1 MALDAGITR
10 ASKLDTPAISDAL
23 DKLGINGQCHGIV
36 PVQRTFQMTG
46 RAWTLQYGPAGQPA
60 GTVGDYIDDIEEGLI
75 IVLDNRGRTDM
86 TVWGD
91 ILTEVAHRRCVGG
104 TLINGVNRDSAK
116 CVELGYPV
124 FSRGVYMRT
133 GKDRT
138 QVEAIGVPVEIG
150 GVRVVPGDIVRG
162 DCDGVVIIPTEHEE
176 AVLSAAEKINE
187 TEQRIVAAV
196 RAGKKLALARAE
208 QGYHRLQT
216 RERE

>member
-1 MALDAGITR
+1 MTLDAASTR
-10 ASKLDTPAISDAL
+10 ASKLDTAAISDAL

-60 GTVGDYIDDIEEGLI
+60 GTVGDYIDDIGEGVVV
-75 IVLDNRGRTDM
+75 VLDNRGRTDM

-91 ILTEVAHRRCVGG
+91 ILTEVAHRRRVGG

-133 GKDRT
+133 GKDRA
-138 QVEAIGVPVEIG
+138 QVEATGIPVDVG
-150 GVRVVPGDIVRG
+150 GVRVAPGDIVRG
-162 DCDGVVIIPTEHEE
+162 DCDGVVIIPKAHEE
-176 AVLSAAEKINE
+176 AVLAAAEQIQE

-196 RAGKKLALARAE
+196 RAGKTLAQARAE
-208 QGYHRLQT
+208 HGYHRLQT
-216 RERE
+216 RGRE